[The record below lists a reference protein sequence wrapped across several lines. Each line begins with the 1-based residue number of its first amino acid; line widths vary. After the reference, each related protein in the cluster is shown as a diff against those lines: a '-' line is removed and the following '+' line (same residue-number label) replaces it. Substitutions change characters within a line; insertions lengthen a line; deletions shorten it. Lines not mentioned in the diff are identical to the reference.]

1 MVQQCGNAMHVNAIG
16 SVVAAVLMLLP
27 NLGARTAR
35 ADPPGDPADPQGPK
49 RLLSSL
55 GYLLHSARVK
65 HGRLA

>member
-27 NLGARTAR
+27 NLGAR

-65 HGRLA
+65 HGRLG